1 MSSTSST
8 VAQDQPLEVSF
19 IQVGEGDAILV
30 RDTNNFDVLIDG
42 GKVSAGTDV
51 LTFMQQEGVDDLEYM
66 VATHADRDHIGGLI
80 RVLEDG
86 SIPVEQVLYNGYP
99 GNTTTWSD
107 FTNAV
112 FTSGITL
119 TVAQAPMTY
128 TWGTSKAWVLNPPP
142 GLSSP
147 DQNDVSLV
155 IAMQHSSNRFL
166 FTGDIPSQIENK
178 LIQQR
183 ISLSAD
189 VLKVAHH
196 GSKHSSS
203 LAFLEAVSP
212 QDAVISVGPN
222 SYGHP
227 TSEVVTR
234 LEAVGSLIWY
244 TSLNGTVR
252 FSSDGDTIFVT
263 PQYDHFVFIATLLN
277 FPSPNPV
284 KEPMGGFLSPP

>member
-1 MSSTSST
+1 MEI
-8 VAQDQPLEVSF
+8 AF

-51 LTFMQQEGVDDLEYM
+51 LTYLQQEGVDDLEYM

-99 GNTTTWSD
+99 GDTATWTD

-112 FTSGITL
+112 FARGITL

-128 TWGTSKAWVLNPPP
+128 TWGTSQAWVLNPLP
-142 GLSSP
+142 GLTSP

-155 IAMQHSSNRFL
+155 IALQHGSSRFL
-166 FTGDIPSQIENK
+166 FTGDIPSQVENK
-178 LIQQR
+178 LIQR
-183 ISLSAD
+183 GISLSAD
-189 VLKVAHH
+189 ILKVAHH
-196 GSKHSSS
+196 GSKYSSS
-203 LAFLEAVSP
+203 AAFLEAVSP

-222 SYGHP
+222 AYGHP
-227 TSEVVTR
+227 TPEVIAR
-234 LEAVGSLIWY
+234 LEAVGSRIWY

-252 FSSDGDTIFVT
+252 FSSDGGMISVT
-263 PQYDHFVFIATLLN
+263 PQYDHFVFIATFLN

-284 KEPMGGFLSPP
+284 QEPMGGFLSPP

>member
-1 MSSTSST
+1 
-8 VAQDQPLEVSF
+8 LEISF

-30 RDTNNFDVLIDG
+30 RDTNNFDILIDG
-42 GKVSAGTDV
+42 GKVSAGTDI

-99 GNTTTWSD
+99 GETTTWSE
-107 FTNAV
+107 FAHAV
-112 FTSGITL
+112 LASGITL

-128 TWGTSKAWVLNPPP
+128 TWGTSKARVLNPPP
-142 GLSSP
+142 GLNSP

-155 IAMQHSSNRFL
+155 IALQHGSNRFL

-178 LIQQR
+178 LIQQG

-196 GSKHSSS
+196 GSKYSSS

-227 TSEVVTR
+227 TPEVIAR
-234 LEAVGSLIWY
+234 LEAVRSRIWY

-252 FSSDGDTIFVT
+252 FSSDGETIFVT
-263 PQYDHFVFIATLLN
+263 PQYDHFVFIATFLN
-277 FPSPNPV
+277 FLSLNPV
-284 KEPMGGFLSPP
+284 KEPMGGFLSLP

>member
-1 MSSTSST
+1 M
-8 VAQDQPLEVSF
+8 
-19 IQVGEGDAILV
+19 

-42 GKVSAGTDV
+42 GKVSAGADV
-51 LTFMQQEGVDDLEYM
+51 LTFLQQEGVDDLEYM

-86 SIPVEQVLYNGYP
+86 SVPVERVLYNGYP
-99 GNTTTWSD
+99 GDTTTWTD

-112 FTSGITL
+112 VARGITL

-128 TWGTSKAWVLNPPP
+128 TWGTSQVWVLNPLT
-142 GLSSP
+142 GLTSS
-147 DQNDVSLV
+147 DQNDFSLV
-155 IAMQHSSNRFL
+155 IALQHGSSRFL
-166 FTGDIPSQIENK
+166 FTGDIPSQVENK
-178 LIQQR
+178 LIQQG

-196 GSKHSSS
+196 GSKYSSTTE
-203 LAFLEAVSP
+203 FLEAVSP

-227 TSEVVTR
+227 TPEVIAR
-234 LEAVGSLIWY
+234 LEAVGARTWY

-252 FSSDGDTIFVT
+252 FSSDGESFSVT
-263 PQYDHFVFIATLLN
+263 PQYAHFVFIAAFLNLL
-277 FPSPNPV
+277 SPKPV
-284 KEPMGGFLSPP
+284 QGPMERFLSPP